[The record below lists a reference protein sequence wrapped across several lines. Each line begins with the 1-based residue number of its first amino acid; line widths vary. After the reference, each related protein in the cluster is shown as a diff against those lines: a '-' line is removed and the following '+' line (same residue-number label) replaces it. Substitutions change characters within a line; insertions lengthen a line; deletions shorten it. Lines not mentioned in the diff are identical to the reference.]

1 LTLKI
6 SNDKREDGTQALGRD
21 IATSL
26 LYEAVRQIPVKY
38 CVKGLFMYRLT
49 KILVEPEGIKELARK
64 QHAYKATIMQ
74 RKNRATF
81 HTSTLFLYIFFYV
94 LSIQIHNNPTTTP
107 PQLFIFQRK
116 PTKDCYSN
124 N

>member
-81 HTSTLFLYIFFYV
+81 HTSTLFLYIFFLRSFYPDTQQSYNHPT
-94 LSIQIHNNPTTTP
+94 SIIHFSTKTNKRL
-107 PQLFIFQRK
+107 LFK
-116 PTKDCYSN
+116 
-124 N
+124 